1 MTRGGEICINRAM
14 TEHQKHPRPV
24 VLCIMDGWGQ
34 RAERDNNAVAL
45 ANTPNV
51 DRLSKTEPHGLMRA
65 SSGDVG
71 LPEGQMGNSEVGHMN
86 LGAGRVVMQDLPR
99 IDAAIADGSLAKN
112 EALLELI
119 AKAKAGS
126 GRCHLLGLA
135 SPGGVHAH
143 QRHIAALARVLTG
156 AGIEVLL
163 HAFLD
168 GRDTPPKSAKGDIEK
183 LIADLPD
190 GARIATLTGRF
201 YAMDRDKRWE
211 RVEQAYKVIA
221 EAEGNPAADALAEI
235 DRAYAA
241 GETDEFVS
249 PAVLPGYDGVKDGD
263 VLLSANFRADRM
275 RELLTALLDPEFD
288 GFTRPRRLNFA
299 AAAGMVSYS
308 SALDR
313 FLTTLFPAVDLGN
326 TLGEVAAKAG
336 LKQLRMAETEKY
348 PHVTF
353 FLNGGREEVFE
364 GEDRIMVPSPK
375 VRTYDLQ
382 PEMSAPEL
390 TEKLVAAIE
399 SEKYDLIVVN
409 FANPDMVGHTGSLA
423 AAIKAVE
430 TVDWAVGQAE
440 VALRKVGG
448 CMFLTADHGNCEM
461 MLDPQT
467 GGPHTAH
474 TTNLVPTILVN
485 APAAVHSLATG
496 RLADVAPTLLEL
508 LGVAQ
513 PAEMTGTSMLRT
525 SAASAAE

>member
-1 MTRGGEICINRAM
+1 MTDQS
-14 TEHQKHPRPV
+14 QKPRPV

-34 RAERDNNAVAL
+34 RAERDNNAVLL

-51 DRLSKTEPHGLMRA
+51 DRLTAAGPSGRMRA
-65 SSGDVG
+65 SGSDVG
-71 LPEGQMGNSEVGHMN
+71 LPDGQMGNSEVGHMN

-112 EALLELI
+112 PELLKLI
-119 AKAKAGS
+119 AAAKTGS
-126 GRCHLLGLA
+126 GRCHLLGLT

-143 QRHIAALARVLTG
+143 QTQIAALARALTDE
-156 AGIEVLL
+156 GIEVLV

-168 GRDTPPKSAKGDIEK
+168 GRDTPPKSARGDIER
-183 LIADLPD
+183 LLADLPQ
-190 GARIATLTGRF
+190 GARIATISGRF

-221 EAEGNPAADALAEI
+221 EAEGNRAEDPLDEI

-241 GETDEFVS
+241 GETDEFVT
-249 PAVLPGYDGVKDGD
+249 PAALPGYDGVQDGD

-275 RELLTALLDPEFD
+275 REILAALLDPAFD
-288 GFTRPRRLNFA
+288 GFARARSLKFA
-299 AAAGMVSYS
+299 SAAGMVSYS
-308 SALDR
+308 SDLDR
-313 FLTTLFPAVDLGN
+313 FLTTLFPAIDLKN
-326 TLGEVAAKAG
+326 TLGEVAANAG
-336 LKQLRMAETEKY
+336 LTQLRMAETEKY

-382 PEMSAPEL
+382 PEMSAPEV
-390 TEKLVAAIE
+390 TAKLVAAIE
-399 SEKYDLIVVN
+399 SRKYDLIVVN
-409 FANPDMVGHTGSLA
+409 YANPDMVGHTGSLE

-430 TVDWAVGQAE
+430 TVDDAVGQVEA
-440 VALRKVGG
+440 ALKKVGG
-448 CMFLTADHGNCEM
+448 CMFLTADHGNCEQ
-461 MLDPQT
+461 MLDPTT

-474 TTNLVPTILVN
+474 TTNLVPTVLVN
-485 APAAVHSLATG
+485 APAGIGALATG
-496 RLADVAPTLLEL
+496 RLADVAPTLLDL
-508 LGVAQ
+508 LGVEQ
-513 PAEMTGTSMLRT
+513 PAEMTGQSMLRA